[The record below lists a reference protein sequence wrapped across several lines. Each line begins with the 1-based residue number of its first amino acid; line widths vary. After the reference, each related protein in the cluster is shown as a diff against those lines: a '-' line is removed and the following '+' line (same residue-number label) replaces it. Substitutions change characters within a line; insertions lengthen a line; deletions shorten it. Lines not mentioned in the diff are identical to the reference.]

1 MSSIIAENCDGN
13 FKQLSVITVN
23 FTAVK
28 VLCTPGETWTFSH
41 YTSNTV
47 ILITRVF
54 EYRQFKEII
63 KNNAQFYL
71 SN

>member
-28 VLCTPGETWTFSH
+28 VLCTPGETWTFQLH
-41 YTSNTV
+41 KLDGNTYHKS
-47 ILITRVF
+47 F
-54 EYRQFKEII
+54 WI
-63 KNNAQFYL
+63 KAV
-71 SN
+71 